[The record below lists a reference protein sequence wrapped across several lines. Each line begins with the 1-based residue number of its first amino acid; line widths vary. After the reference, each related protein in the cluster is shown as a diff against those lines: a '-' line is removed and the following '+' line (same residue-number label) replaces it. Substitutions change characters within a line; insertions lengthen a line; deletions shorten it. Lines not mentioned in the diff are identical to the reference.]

1 MLACALP
8 RGLPYRLTWPEP
20 QITQANKSLHTY
32 TSSWF
37 CFSGWTLTDTG
48 CADFITWLYHN
59 LVNQFPVVGYCTEL
73 SCCQFGTI
81 NLLTAWSYTSQYAV
95 SWMVPGWRLPVR
107 ATCAKFAS
115 EMPTGSRCYWD
126 TMVVRHNGR
135 VAGHGRFNRRSGFA
149 ELFVSSHPTDPFC
162 GPYEYSFSDFPT
174 GAICTTCATYNSGGS
189 G

>member
-1 MLACALP
+1 MPPNSSFSLCPSQGPA
-8 RGLPYRLTWPEP
+8 YRLTWPEP
-20 QITQANKSLHTY
+20 QITQDSKHLHTH
-32 TSSWF
+32 TSCRF

-48 CADFITWLYHN
+48 CVDCITWLYHN

-73 SCCQFGTI
+73 SCCPFGTI
-81 NLLTAWSYTSQYAV
+81 SPLTVWNCTSPYAV

-135 VAGHGRFNRRSGFA
+135 VTRHGRFNRCSGFGDF
-149 ELFVSSHPTDPFC
+149 FVSSISQTHFVSHMDTA
-162 GPYEYSFSDFPT
+162 SQTFPR
-174 GAICTTCATYNSGGS
+174 CYLHHRRHL
-189 G
+189 